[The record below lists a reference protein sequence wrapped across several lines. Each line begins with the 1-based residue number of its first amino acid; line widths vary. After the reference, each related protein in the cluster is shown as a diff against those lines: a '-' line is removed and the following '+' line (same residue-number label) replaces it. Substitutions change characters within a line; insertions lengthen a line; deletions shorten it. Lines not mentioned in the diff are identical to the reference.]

1 MYFSQIL
8 LVIICL
14 KGQCHKIF
22 PRVFFMI
29 LTHPGL
35 LFNAEVFSHMVLII
49 KKNTVVKMSLTSFS
63 QTSRCH

>member
-35 LFNAEVFSHMVLII
+35 LFNAEVFSHMVSFI
-49 KKNTVVKMSLTSFS
+49 KKHCGKILLSF
-63 QTSRCH
+63 H